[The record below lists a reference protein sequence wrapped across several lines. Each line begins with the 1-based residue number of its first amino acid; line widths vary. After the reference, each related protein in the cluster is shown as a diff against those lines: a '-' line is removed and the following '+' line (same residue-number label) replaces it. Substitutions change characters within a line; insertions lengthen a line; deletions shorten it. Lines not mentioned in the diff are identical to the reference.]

1 MELTVYLAGQIH
13 DDWRETAKKKA
24 MEKELPIQFFEP
36 MTNHDRS
43 DHIGEEILGE
53 QPNAIFKDE
62 AASALNNLRTNVLM
76 HKSDIVIALF
86 GDQYK
91 QWNAA
96 MDVGAAT
103 ALNKPLILVRPESL
117 HHPAKEMA
125 NQAQVVVENL
135 DQAMEAIAYIFQK
148 K

>member
-1 MELTVYLAGQIH
+1 MELNVYLAGQIH
-13 DDWRETAKKKA
+13 DDWRDTVKQKA
-24 MEKELPIQFFEP
+24 TEKDLPVRFFEP

-43 DHIGEEILGE
+43 DNIGEEILGE

-62 AASALNNLRTNVLM
+62 AASAFNNLRTNVLM
-76 HKSDIVIALF
+76 QKADVVLALF

-96 MDVGAAT
+96 MDVGTAT

-117 HHPAKEMA
+117 HHPSKEMA
-125 NQAQVVVENL
+125 NQAQVVVNDL
-135 DQAMEAIAYIFQK
+135 DQAIEALAYIF
-148 K
+148 